1 MDPNVGDSETMVPM
15 RDKNM
20 GPTWKIWAEQ
30 GRRMLKLG
38 EGLLKVAMRQSAA
51 ERWYKTAAFFAWKG
65 IACGGYH
72 MEKCGSMVR
81 IRTYKKRK
89 SNTGQ

>member
-1 MDPNVGDSETMVPM
+1 MGDSETMVPM
-15 RDKNM
+15 WEKNL
-20 GPTWKIWAEQ
+20 GPTWEIVAEQ

-72 MEKCGSMVR
+72 IVGKLGEGRLVR
-81 IRTYKKRK
+81 KKRK
-89 SNTGQ
+89 SDTWQ